1 MVQEA
6 ELVDTPPRRGL
17 SLGPIIAIICVLL
30 LISFGIFLLLWD
42 PGVKQIALV
51 NPFDI
56 DSNGDGCFDSMRM
69 EFVAIKDGAQKLDEI
84 AQILIENNGES
95 VYSAKVTVNEE
106 QFYID
111 IRYESFVNGNGL
123 YKISASVGS
132 LKADTE
138 YAASFVA
145 QNLTASLQEYTDR
158 ETGEYIMNVVAT
170 PVFSGIVAGKGFRM
184 DEYEKG
190 YKLTCSIAEPDGSI
204 SEFINTMDELPGEYS
219 ESFAVPGTMMGEYTA
234 TVTLEN
240 LMVKADSPYKFIQSD
255 RTISEFLNRPP
266 VIDELRAPSKIRV
279 NQEMELTCKATDQ
292 DSNGGLTKFLITWGE
307 VDDEGFEDIQEKNVT
322 GNPSTIKMKHIYS
335 KTGDYNIT
343 VTAVDNGPMADEYDP
358 EDRGEARM
366 ALKFIWISV
375 RLV

>member
-1 MVQEA
+1 MQDA

-17 SLGPIIAIICVLL
+17 SLGPIIAIVCVLL
-30 LISFGIFLLLWD
+30 LISFAIFLLLWN

-51 NPFDI
+51 NPLDI
-56 DSNGDGCFDSMRM
+56 DSNDDGCFDSMRM
-69 EFVAIKDGAQKLDEI
+69 EFVAIKDGARKLDET
-84 AQILIENNGES
+84 ALILIENSGET
-95 VYSAKVTVNEE
+95 VYTAKVSVKEE

-111 IRYESFVNGNGL
+111 VRYDSFVTGNGI
-123 YKISASVGS
+123 YRISASVGS
-132 LKADTE
+132 VKADTE

-145 QNLTASLQEYTDR
+145 QNLTASLQEYTDK

-190 YKLTCSIAEPDGSI
+190 YKLTCSIAEPDGSV
-204 SEFINTMDELPGEYS
+204 SEYTYTMDELPGEYS
-219 ESFAVPGTMMGEYTA
+219 ETFALPGSMMGDYTA

-240 LMVKADSPYKFIQSD
+240 VMVKADSPYKFVQAD
-255 RTISEFLNRPP
+255 RTISEFINRPP

-292 DSNGGLTKFLITWGE
+292 DSNGGLVSFYITWGE
-307 VDDEGFEDIQEKNVT
+307 VDDEGYEDIQEKNVT
-322 GNPSTIKMKHIYS
+322 GNPSTIKVKHIYS

-343 VTAVDNGPMADEYDP
+343 VTAVDNGPRADQNDP
-358 EDRGEARM
+358 DDRGEARM
-366 ALKFIWISV
+366 ALKYIWISV